1 MSFNRFRNNTLS
13 SILLRYFKV
22 KTQARCDLAFLKK
35 KVIRDCFLFVYA
47 RLSMNVFSDSPSHN
61 DLLHTQELFT
71 NMQFYS
77 GAEGAI
83 TQK

>member
-1 MSFNRFRNNTLS
+1 
-13 SILLRYFKV
+13 
-22 KTQARCDLAFLKK
+22 
-35 KVIRDCFLFVYA
+35 
-47 RLSMNVFSDSPSHN
+47 MNVFSDGPSHN
-61 DLLHTQELFT
+61 DLLYTQGLFT